1 MTSSSNVPAGMYP
14 DPENPGQ
21 SRFWNGSSWEAPGAP
36 AVLPAAEVAQVTKKP
51 LWKRKWFLITA
62 GIFAV
67 LVLGSIASSASST
80 KTTNQPSAA
89 SLPITPSVPALV
101 VPNLVGLPAEQVVP
115 ALTALGLTLGPTTY
129 GPSDAP
135 NNQVISQTPAAGTPG
150 VAGGAV
156 SVILSSGPAQP
167 APAAPAP
174 VEAAPAPAAPGSPSF
189 VNGVLITKDLKIQ
202 ITSYKIVGAGKG
214 INRLGDKPI
223 ISFDYSTTN
232 ISGDSLTSST
242 AWIFNI
248 DVFQDNNPNAENELD
263 LAFTTDGRFSGS
275 GNEEIKKGGTVK
287 DSIAYEL
294 DDSKTPVDVIA
305 KELFGDVIGKTTYA
319 LK

>member
-36 AVLPAAEVAQVTKKP
+36 AVQPATDVAQVTAKP
-51 LWKRKWFLITA
+51 VWKRKWFLITA

-67 LVLGSIASSASST
+67 LVLGAIGSAGSST
-80 KTTNQPSAA
+80 KTTSQPSVAA
-89 SLPITPSVPALV
+89 LPITPSVPALV

-174 VEAAPAPAAPGSPSF
+174 VEAAPAPPAPAEPQLTLSQQNAIKEAQSYLDTSAFSKKG
-189 VNGVLITKDLKIQ
+189 LIEQL
-202 ITSYKIVGAGKG
+202 
-214 INRLGDKPI
+214 
-223 ISFDYSTTN
+223 
-232 ISGDSLTSST
+232 SSD
-242 AWIFNI
+242 A
-248 DVFQDNNPNAENELD
+248 
-263 LAFTTDGRFSGS
+263 GS
-275 GNEEIKKGGTVK
+275 GFPLADATFAVNNITVNWKEQAVKAGRAYLDFSSFSRKGLIEQLSS
-287 DSIAYEL
+287 DA
-294 DDSKTPVDVIA
+294 
-305 KELFGDVIGKTTYA
+305 GDQFTKAEATYA
-319 LK
+319 VNKLGL

>member
-36 AVLPAAEVAQVTKKP
+36 AVQPATDVAQVTEKP
-51 LWKRKWFLITA
+51 VWKRKWFLITA

-67 LVLGSIASSASST
+67 LVLGAIGSAGSST
-80 KTTNQPSAA
+80 KTTSQPSAA

-174 VEAAPAPAAPGSPSF
+174 VEAAPQPKPAAPAEPEPVAPVEPRFSVSEQNAIESAESYLNFSAFSKKG
-189 VNGVLITKDLKIQ
+189 LIKQLEFEGFSNADAN
-202 ITSYKIVGAGKG
+202 VAVA
-214 INRLGDKPI
+214 
-223 ISFDYSTTN
+223 N
-232 ISGDSLTSST
+232 ISVNWKAQAVKSAQAYLEFSSFSRSSLIDQLKFEGFTS
-242 AWIFNI
+242 A
-248 DVFQDNNPNAENELD
+248 QA
-263 LAFTTDGRFSGS
+263 R
-275 GNEEIKKGGTVK
+275 
-287 DSIAYEL
+287 
-294 DDSKTPVDVIA
+294 
-305 KELFGDVIGKTTYA
+305 YA
-319 LK
+319 ATQVGL